1 MRERSGQNEP
11 KRRQKRAAMA
21 THAGRKLSS
30 SATLDHHSHFRQSK
44 IGEGFWPACKPV
56 GMFRPDV
63 SRTAYCANQL
73 SEKGSGSVPVSSR
86 YSWRNVAIGSNLI
99 AWRAGWLLAAS
110 ATMINKMTT
119 PANVSGSVVVTPY
132 RTLASTRVAA

>member
-73 SEKGSGSVPVSSR
+73 SEKGAAAYQLVPVIR
-86 YSWRNVAIGSNLI
+86 GAT
-99 AWRAGWLLAAS
+99 LL
-110 ATMINKMTT
+110 
-119 PANVSGSVVVTPY
+119 SGPT
-132 RTLASTRVAA
+132 